1 MNIEDLIKKRKE
13 NLDIDSPPSDLWD
26 GIKKD
31 WKKEKSAKFSWWKV
45 AAVIFIATSVG
56 LLIHNISLQNTV
68 DELASL
74 GDIST
79 EYRELENN
87 YVSQI
92 NQLEADI
99 PMKEL
104 KSSEDF
110 QWILEE
116 LKTLEEVNKLYRQD
130 IGKINEE
137 QLVGV
142 LVDYYEKKIK
152 LLRKLELEIKRANKF
167 KDNEETDTDSIR
179 M

>member
-13 NLDIDSPPSDLWD
+13 NLDIDSPPPDLWD
-26 GIKKD
+26 GIKQE
-31 WKKEKSAKFSWWKV
+31 WKNEKSVKLSWWKV
-45 AAVIFIATSVG
+45 AAVIFITTSVG

-68 DELASL
+68 DKLASL

-79 EYRELENN
+79 EYRELEDN

-92 NQLEADI
+92 NQLEANI

-104 KSSEDF
+104 KSNEDF
-110 QWILEE
+110 QWIQEE
-116 LKTLEEVNKLYRQD
+116 LKTLDEVNKLYRQD

>member
-1 MNIEDLIKKRKE
+1 MKIEDLIKKRKE
-13 NLDIDSPPSDLWD
+13 DLNLDTPQPDLWA
-26 GIKKD
+26 GIKNN
-31 WKKEKSAKFSWWKV
+31 WKKDRSAQFTWWKV
-45 AAVIFIATSVG
+45 AALIFITTSIG

-79 EYRELENN
+79 EYRALEND
-87 YVSQI
+87 YVTQI
-92 NQLEADI
+92 NKLEAEI
-99 PMKEL
+99 PMKEV

-116 LKTLEEVNKLYRQD
+116 LSTLEEVNQLYRKD

-152 LLRKLELEIKRANKF
+152 LLRKLELEIERANKF
-167 KDNEETDTDSIR
+167 KRNEETYNNSVR